1 MLPSFLPHNSEAER
15 LLGWK
20 EDREHY
26 LHGNS
31 SDSLLG
37 FIVSE
42 IN

>member
-1 MLPSFLPHNSEAER
+1 MLPSFLPHSSEAER

-20 EDREHY
+20 KDREHY
-26 LHGNS
+26 LHGNC

-37 FIVSE
+37 FIASG